1 MFYAKDAMKGL
12 EIANRLQDEQDKEG
26 FITGIRYQQDK
37 RVLAEAVRASKQA
50 VAVLEKPVKTVREDV
65 KVYKPK
71 VLRRHVMRDY
81 SVAHLHPYVNMRT
94 LIGHHLGLKRV

>member
-1 MFYAKDAMKGL
+1 MV
-12 EIANRLQDEQDKEG
+12 I
-26 FITGIRYQQDK
+26 QQEK

-65 KVYKPK
+65 EVYIPK
-71 VLRRHVMRDY
+71 DLRRHVMRDY

-94 LIGHHLGLKRV
+94 LIGHHLGLRGYSDKLIEKEMSVQLGSMNSSLGSYVRIY